1 MADTEHLSKLD
12 RSRILHPNLSSAVT
26 DRIIMAE
33 GSGCTVR
40 DTEGNEYIDTTG
52 GMWLAQVGHGR
63 SELADAA
70 AAQMRKLEYYTSFW
84 EFSHEPAITLADRL
98 VRLAPGNIGRVFFT
112 SGGSEGVDAA
122 LRMARLYHHR
132 RGDTNRTW
140 ILARNNGYH
149 GLAYGGGTATGFP
162 IMKVGMGPLLP
173 NVEHLT
179 PPWPYHSELYDGQDP
194 TDFCVAELE
203 ATIDR
208 IGGDQIA
215 AFIGEPIMGVGGAIV
230 PPDDYWPRVAEVLA
244 RHGILLI
251 LDEVVT
257 AYGRA
262 GASFAAERY
271 GLAPDI
277 IVTAKGITS
286 GYIPLGAVLMTDAVA
301 DVLEAGPG
309 FPIGYT
315 YNGHPTACAVALA
328 NLDLIEAE
336 GLVERANEIGAYLGA
351 ALEPLEALPIVGEV
365 RQVGMVLGIEIVRDK
380 ESRQPLLPAC
390 TPPVGETI
398 RREQGLIVPRGVQR
412 LRSVAPPHPH
422 RGTSRPD
429 RSRVRGRPSEGGCR
443 RNHRGRLTPATR
455 LGRRDDDHPTQSQL
469 NPRYERP
476 TMPTTRIAQDMFD
489 DEGLIALDIPT
500 ATGQSYV
507 RPAPADAGRDG
518 VVKVATWIAEP
529 GDYHLNMGEDSE
541 TFVIVAGTG
550 SMSGEEIGTVELKP
564 GTVALLPPGSK
575 TLLTVETT
583 IRKLFVGPLDK

>member
-208 IGGDQIA
+208 IGADQIA

-262 GASFAAERY
+262 GAWFAAERY

-398 RREQGLIVPRGVQR
+398 RREQGLIVRGGFNAFV
-412 LRSVAPPHPH
+412 LSPP
-422 RGTSRPD
+422 
-429 RSRVRGRPSEGGCR
+429 
-443 RNHRGRLTPATR
+443 LTLTEEQA
-455 LGRRDDDHPTQSQL
+455 D
-469 NPRYERP
+469 
-476 TMPTTRIAQDMFD
+476 RIAAGFVAVLPRVAAD
-489 DEGLIALDIPT
+489 GTT
-500 ATGQSYV
+500 A
-507 RPAPADAGRDG
+507 AA
-518 VVKVATWIAEP
+518 
-529 GDYHLNMGEDSE
+529 
-541 TFVIVAGTG
+541 
-550 SMSGEEIGTVELKP
+550 
-564 GTVALLPPGSK
+564 
-575 TLLTVETT
+575 
-583 IRKLFVGPLDK
+583 

>member
-208 IGGDQIA
+208 IGADQIA
-215 AFIGEPIMGVGGAIV
+215 VFIGEPIMGVGGAIV

-262 GASFAAERY
+262 GAWFAAERY

-286 GYIPLGAVLMTDAVA
+286 GYIPARRGAHDRRGGGRAGGRTRIPDRLHLQRSSHGVCCGARQPRPHRGRGPRREGQRDRRVPRGRARAARGPA
-301 DVLEAGPG
+301 DRRRGSPGRHGARDRDRAGQGEPPAPAAGLHPSRRGDDPPRAGP
-309 FPIGYT
+309 
-315 YNGHPTACAVALA
+315 
-328 NLDLIEAE
+328 D
-336 GLVERANEIGAYLGA
+336 RA
-351 ALEPLEALPIVGEV
+351 
-365 RQVGMVLGIEIVRDK
+365 
-380 ESRQPLLPAC
+380 
-390 TPPVGETI
+390 
-398 RREQGLIVPRGVQR
+398 RGVQR
-412 LRSVAPPHPH
+412 LRAVASPHPH

-443 RNHRGRLTPATR
+443 RNHRA
-455 LGRRDDDHPTQSQL
+455 
-469 NPRYERP
+469 
-476 TMPTTRIAQDMFD
+476 A
-489 DEGLIALDIPT
+489 
-500 ATGQSYV
+500 
-507 RPAPADAGRDG
+507 
-518 VVKVATWIAEP
+518 
-529 GDYHLNMGEDSE
+529 
-541 TFVIVAGTG
+541 
-550 SMSGEEIGTVELKP
+550 
-564 GTVALLPPGSK
+564 
-575 TLLTVETT
+575 
-583 IRKLFVGPLDK
+583 

>member
-262 GASFAAERY
+262 GAWFAAERY

-336 GLVERANEIGAYLGA
+336 GLVERANEIGSVPRGRARAARGPADRRRGSPGRHGA
-351 ALEPLEALPIVGEV
+351 RDRDRAGQGEP
-365 RQVGMVLGIEIVRDK
+365 
-380 ESRQPLLPAC
+380 PAPAAGLHPSC
-390 TPPVGETI
+390 RGDDPPRAGPD
-398 RREQGLIVPRGVQR
+398 RPRGVQR

>member
-1 MADTEHLSKLD
+1 MADTDHLSKLD

-63 SELADAA
+63 GELADAA

-208 IGGDQIA
+208 IGEDQIA

-262 GASFAAERY
+262 GAWFAAERY
-271 GLAPDI
+271 GVAPDI

-315 YNGHPTACAVALA
+315 YNGHPDGVCC
-328 NLDLIEAE
+328 
-336 GLVERANEIGAYLGA
+336 GA
-351 ALEPLEALPIVGEV
+351 
-365 RQVGMVLGIEIVRDK
+365 
-380 ESRQPLLPAC
+380 RQPRPHRGRG
-390 TPPVGETI
+390 P
-398 RREQGLIVPRGVQR
+398 RREGQRDRRVPRGRARAARGPADRRRGSPGRHGARDRDRAGQGEPPAPAAGLQPSRRGDDPPRAGPDRARGVQR
-412 LRSVAPPHPH
+412 LRVCRLPSPSPRKKPT
-422 RGTSRPD
+422 GSQPGSRPSFRGWLQTEPPRPPD
-429 RSRVRGRPSEGGCR
+429 PGHQRSV
-443 RNHRGRLTPATR
+443 
-455 LGRRDDDHPTQSQL
+455 
-469 NPRYERP
+469 
-476 TMPTTRIAQDMFD
+476 
-489 DEGLIALDIPT
+489 
-500 ATGQSYV
+500 
-507 RPAPADAGRDG
+507 
-518 VVKVATWIAEP
+518 VAT
-529 GDYHLNMGEDSE
+529 
-541 TFVIVAGTG
+541 
-550 SMSGEEIGTVELKP
+550 
-564 GTVALLPPGSK
+564 
-575 TLLTVETT
+575 T
-583 IRKLFVGPLDK
+583 ITRPNRN